1 MWQLRYTLLWLCCLV
16 PFCSVFIVS
25 LLCLLSRNEG
35 REIRNDMQQWSQWFL
50 PSRFT
55 PLSSSASNHTPSFIQ
70 CAEPWADCHYM
81 CPWHHFHFMLSW
93 YWGIMS
99 EKGRTY
105 ISNVCSLMFQL
116 DPVSGP
122 VEGGTVVTISGS
134 NLGQRA
140 EDIQNSV
147 QVAGV
152 HCNVIHSRYEVSS
165 RQVTVTT
172 PEHNLLRNI
181 SVSIFISVTVFCI
194 NLVG

>member
-1 MWQLRYTLLWLCCLV
+1 MHQTIHPVLYNVLNHELTVITCVLDTTFILCCHG
-16 PFCSVFIVS
+16 IEA
-25 LLCLLSRNEG
+25 LC
-35 REIRNDMQQWSQWFL
+35 QK
-50 PSRFT
+50 
-55 PLSSSASNHTPSFIQ
+55 
-70 CAEPWADCHYM
+70 
-81 CPWHHFHFMLSW
+81 
-93 YWGIMS
+93 
-99 EKGRTY
+99 KGRIY
-105 ISNVCSLMFQL
+105 ISNVCSLVFQL

-165 RQVTVTT
+165 RQVAVTT

-181 SVSIFISVTVFCI
+181 SVSIFITVTVFCI